1 MSSLMPA
8 NPLPFTNTLDYSKN
22 IQKAE
27 HENEEPDDKDD
38 VDDDDT
44 TIPRSKQFQPTLT
57 YDSIDDWF
65 NILSGMEDERATPR
79 QIDR

>member
-1 MSSLMPA
+1 MPA

-79 QIDR
+79 